1 MPPWTLCGHS
11 PAISLA
17 QHCKT
22 LHWVKPAIL
31 AQEPRLAWAGHL
43 IAPPPGFAQF
53 SNAKPVGGRGISDFQ
68 LSFFSLT
75 TFFRSGHRIAACRVR
90 VAMVRVGCCMRIQ
103 CYLGLPVRDEQL
115 NLDSTH
121 ELAQTGFV

>member
-31 AQEPRLAWAGHL
+31 AQELRLAWAGHL

-53 SNAKPVGGRGISDFQ
+53 SNAKPVGGRGISDFSGEFFLATRIL
-68 LSFFSLT
+68 LSISGSLK
-75 TFFRSGHRIAACRVR
+75 SEKI
-90 VAMVRVGCCMRIQ
+90 II
-103 CYLGLPVRDEQL
+103 E
-115 NLDSTH
+115 
-121 ELAQTGFV
+121 

>member
-53 SNAKPVGGRGISDFQ
+53 SNAKPVGGRGISDF
-68 LSFFSLT
+68 LPRFFLGGCIFRIVAICVRAGPITYVGAST
-75 TFFRSGHRIAACRVR
+75 TFA
-90 VAMVRVGCCMRIQ
+90 
-103 CYLGLPVRDEQL
+103 
-115 NLDSTH
+115 
-121 ELAQTGFV
+121 

>member
-11 PAISLA
+11 PAIALA

-22 LHWVKPAIL
+22 LHLVKPAIL

-53 SNAKPVGGRGISDFQ
+53 SNAKPVGGRGISDF
-68 LSFFSLT
+68 SCTFFSFVPVFETRLLKGSDSDYGKT
-75 TFFRSGHRIAACRVR
+75 MADCRGLLIRQCERRRRTGQRSG
-90 VAMVRVGCCMRIQ
+90 RVGHALLVTIHR
-103 CYLGLPVRDEQL
+103 
-115 NLDSTH
+115 
-121 ELAQTGFV
+121 